1 MRRGELYRVVRG
13 TSRDPKRSRV
23 FAVVNRQVLVDSR
36 FSTVICVPVFSSH
49 DGLATQVA
57 VGPAEGL
64 KHESS
69 LHCDELVSLLK
80 SGLTDY
86 VGSLS
91 ESKLREV
98 NQALQ
103 VALDLPWSESLTA

>member
-1 MRRGELYRVVRG
+1 MRRGELYRVIRG

-23 FAVVNRQVLVDSR
+23 FAIVSRQVLVESR
-36 FSTVICVPVFSSH
+36 FSTVICVPVFSGH

-57 VGPAEGL
+57 VGPAQGL
-64 KHESS
+64 KHEGS
-69 LHCDELVSLLK
+69 LHCDELVSILK
-80 SGLTDY
+80 SALTDY

-98 NQALQ
+98 NRALQ
-103 VALDLPWSESLTA
+103 VALDLA